1 MRKKTNRA
9 GQSMFELLVAIFI
22 IALTLTAVVG
32 LVTTSISNTTFSKDK
47 TLAAKYTQEA
57 VEWFREQRDSN
68 WGTFKGKSSLSGS
81 NYCLN
86 TLAWNAGNCS
96 GTQYIAETNLLRQA
110 TLITSPTDPNSV
122 EVRIVTSWS
131 DQSGRHESRITT
143 YFTNW
148 RTR

>member
-1 MRKKTNRA
+1 MSKKNSKL
-9 GQSMFELLVAIFI
+9 GQSMFELLVAVFI
-22 IALTLTAVVG
+22 IALTLTAIVS

-68 WGTFKGKSSLSGS
+68 WGTFKARSSPSGS

-86 TLAWNAGNCS
+86 TLAWNMGSCS
-96 GTQYIAETNLLRQA
+96 GTDFIADTNLVRQA
-110 TLITSPTDPNSV
+110 TLITSAADPNSI
-122 EVRIVTSWS
+122 EVRVVTSWS
-131 DQSGRHESRITT
+131 DQSGQHESRVTT
-143 YFTNW
+143 FLTNW